1 MPLCLTVPGMEIRA
15 RIENLTL
22 HEPFEIAR
30 GVSTHEPVLIVELEH
45 DGLVGS
51 GEGAP
56 VDYHGETT
64 EAMLHEAQRDVA
76 PLIGDDPF
84 ALEVIMH
91 RLRSE
96 GLMGGTRMAIDG
108 ALHDWIGKRL
118 GQPTWRVLGLAPT
131 SPATSFTIGIDSVEG
146 TADKVRRAVGY
157 HVLKVK
163 VGGASDLERL
173 EAVRAGFAGPI
184 RIDGNEGWDIEI
196 AKAITPDLLR
206 LGVEFVEQP
215 FPRGDDD
222 AYHQYRELAQRLP
235 VVLDEGCIEA
245 HDVPLAATMAD
256 GVNIKLS
263 KTGGIRGAI
272 SLARTARAHHLSVM
286 LGCMIESHLG
296 ISQGAQIAS
305 LMDHIDLDG
314 HLLID
319 DGPFEGLGFAN
330 GVVTVSSAPG
340 LGVRAV

>member
-1 MPLCLTVPGMEIRA
+1 MEIRA
-15 RIENLTL
+15 RIANLTL

-30 GVSTHEPVLIVELEH
+30 GVTTHEPVLIVELEH
-45 DGLVGS
+45 DGVVGA

-64 EAMLHEAQRDVA
+64 EAMLAETQHDLDA
-76 PLIGDDPF
+76 LLGDDPF
-84 ALEVIMH
+84 AIEAIMQ

-108 ALHDWIGKRL
+108 ALHDWVGKRL
-118 GQPTWRVLGLAPT
+118 GQPTWRVLGLSPT
-131 SPATSFTIGIDSVEG
+131 SPATSFTIGIDTVEG

-157 HVLKVK
+157 QVLKVK

-173 EAVRAGFAGPI
+173 EAVRAGFSGPI

-196 AKAITPDLLR
+196 AKAITPDLVR

-215 FPRGDDD
+215 FPRGDHA
-222 AYHQYRELAQRLP
+222 AYRQYRALAQRLP

-245 HDVPLAATMAD
+245 HDVPLAATLAD

-272 SLARTARAHHLSVM
+272 ALARTARAHNLSVM

-319 DGPFEGLGFAN
+319 DGPFEGLGLSN

>member
-1 MPLCLTVPGMEIRA
+1 MEIRA

-45 DGLVGS
+45 DGLVGV

-64 EAMLHEAQRDVA
+64 EAMLAEVGGVGAA
-76 PLIGDDPF
+76 LLGDDPF
-84 ALEVIMH
+84 ALEAILR
-91 RLRSE
+91 RLHSE

-118 GQPTWRVLGLAPT
+118 GQPTWRLLGLEPT
-131 SPATSFTIGIDSVEG
+131 SPPTSFTIGIDTVEG
-146 TADKVRRAVGY
+146 TADKVRRAQDY
-157 HVLKVK
+157 RVLKVK

-184 RIDGNEGWDIEI
+184 RIDGNEGWDIDI
-196 AKAITPDLLR
+196 ARAITPDLVR
-206 LGVEFVEQP
+206 LGIEFVEQP
-215 FPRGDDD
+215 FHREDVD
-222 AYHQYRELAQRLP
+222 AYRAYRELDQRLP
-235 VVLDEGCIEA
+235 VILDESAQEA
-245 HDVPLAATMAD
+245 RDVPLCALLGD

-263 KTGGIRGAI
+263 KTGGIRGGF
-272 SLARTARAHHLSVM
+272 SLARAARAHGLAVM
-286 LGCMIESHLG
+286 IGCMIESELG
-296 ISQGAQIAS
+296 IGQGVQIAS
-305 LMDHIDLDG
+305 LCDHVDLDG

-319 DGPFEGLGFAN
+319 DGPFRGLGFVD
-330 GVVTVSSAPG
+330 GVVTVSNGPG
-340 LGVRAV
+340 IGVETV